1 MKKIIKVISVKGKL
15 SKYNKKF
22 FLSEVELS
30 DNEVY
35 SLASS
40 KVPQVG
46 DECEAWFDDHWN
58 KPVAKYPKS
67 IDNTVKQEDNG

>member
-1 MKKIIKVISVKGKL
+1 MKKIVKIINYQQRT
-15 SKYNKKF
+15 SKYNKIF
-22 FLSEVELS
+22 YLSEVELS